1 MTVMCR
7 QLKPTSE
14 GVPVEIYA
22 FSKEKKWED
31 YEEITSDIFDHF
43 LSSLPYFNLE
53 CFELS
58 NNKIIRK

>member
-1 MTVMCR
+1 MCR

-14 GVPVEIYA
+14 GVPIEIYA
-22 FSKEKKWED
+22 FSKEKEWED

-43 LSSLPYFNLE
+43 LSSLSYFNLE

-58 NNKIIRK
+58 NNKIIR